1 MNGIRK
7 VNSTSEHMHS
17 YGGDKPLNNPFGA
30 RANISGFPENNH
42 YSNNPSVSYSQNGQ
56 LGGQK
61 IDFYHWESNSN
72 DNFNIGGGTFSF
84 NKNVN
89 MDTNTFNTLNNAN
102 HQFPT
107 YSNDNYQTYNT
118 PHMNGSVVQGVLGG
132 MNNGSS
138 FPSNNMLNFGNNTSQ
153 LVMGIVSNTV
163 KETTGLNSEK
173 ISQLQLWFPQ
183 TIASLRSHFAV
194 SHEYVLKKIFLII
207 CPFITFFTQNKRN
220 SFSYENHTSISS
232 NASDGGAC
240 LPTLFSDLY
249 IPLMGFIT
257 YVLADGVINGVFSQF
272 NPQMLGSTATFSI
285 VLLTTEIILFQLIA
299 YIFAARVLST
309 LDLISTLGYKYTSIV
324 LCDFALLSTGGVKT
338 HLFWGLFIYFSISSS
353 LLVYMML
360 KVISTQSFSNQ
371 FSMIQQ
377 SGLTIVIFISSLV
390 QIPLCWIL
398 LPSI

>member
-7 VNSTSEHMHS
+7 VNNTSEHMHN

-30 RANISGFPENNH
+30 RANVSGFPENNY
-42 YSNNPSVSYSQNGQ
+42 YSNNPSMSYSQNGH
-56 LGGQK
+56 LSGQQM
-61 IDFYHWESNSN
+61 DFYNWDSNTN
-72 DNFNIGGGTFSF
+72 NSF
-84 NKNVN
+84 NVGSGAFSLNTN
-89 MDTNTFNTLNNAN
+89 DADSNTFNTFNNAN
-102 HQFPT
+102 QQFPAF
-107 YSNDNYQTYNT
+107 SNDNYQSYNA
-118 PHMNGSVVQGVLGG
+118 PEMNSNGSNGGFGGV
-132 MNNGSS
+132 NNGGSI
-138 FPSNNMLNFGNNTSQ
+138 PGNNMLNFGNNTSQ

-194 SHEYVLKKIFLII
+194 SHEYVIKKILLII
-207 CPFITFFTQNKRN
+207 CPYITFFTQNKRK

-232 NASDGGAC
+232 NANDGGVN

-257 YVLADGVINGVFSQF
+257 YILADGVINGVFSQF

-285 VLLTTEIILFQLIA
+285 VLLITEIILFQLVA

-324 LCDFALLSTGGVKT
+324 LCDFALLSTGGIKT
-338 HLFWGLFIYFSISSS
+338 YLFWALFIYFSISSS

-360 KVISTQSFSNQ
+360 KVISTRSFSNQ

-377 SGLTIVIFISSLV
+377 SGLTIVIIISSLV

>member
-7 VNSTSEHMHS
+7 VNNTSEHMYN

-30 RANISGFPENNH
+30 RTNISSYPENN
-42 YSNNPSVSYSQNGQ
+42 YYRNGPSMSYSQNGQ
-56 LGGQK
+56 FSGQHM
-61 IDFYHWESNSN
+61 DFYNWEGNSS
-72 DNFNIGGGTFSF
+72 DDLKVGGGSFSLKKNDGIETNSF
-84 NKNVN
+84 NAIDGVN
-89 MDTNTFNTLNNAN
+89 NQFATFTDNNM
-102 HQFPT
+102 
-107 YSNDNYQTYNT
+107 TYNT
-118 PHMNGSVVQGVLGG
+118 PNMMNVTGMQTSMGGVSGG
-132 MNNGSS
+132 QI
-138 FPSNNMLNFGNNTSQ
+138 PDNNMLGFGNNTSQ

-194 SHEYVLKKIFLII
+194 SHEYVLRKIFLII
-207 CPFITFFTQNKRN
+207 CPFITFFTQNKRK
-220 SFSYENHTSISS
+220 SFSYEGHTSIYSGE
-232 NASDGGAC
+232 NDRGIC
-240 LPTLFSDLY
+240 PPTLFSDLY

-272 NPQMLGSTATFSI
+272 NPQILGSTATFSI
-285 VLLTTEIILFQLIA
+285 VLLITEIILFQLVA

-324 LCDFALLSTGGVKT
+324 LCDFMLLFTGGVKS
-338 HLFWGLFIYFSISSS
+338 HLFWGIFIYLSVSSS

-360 KVISTQSFSNQ
+360 KVISAQSLSNQ
-371 FSMIQQ
+371 FSIIQQ
-377 SGLTIVIFISSLV
+377 SGLTVVIFISSLV
-390 QIPLCWIL
+390 QVPLCWVL

>member
-7 VNSTSEHMHS
+7 VNNISEHMHG
-17 YGGDKPLNNPFGA
+17 YGNDKPLNNPFGT
-30 RANISGFPENNH
+30 RADISGSPENS
-42 YSNNPSVSYSQNGQ
+42 YSNNPSTSYNQNGRF
-56 LGGQK
+56 GGQQM
-61 IDFYHWESNSN
+61 DFYNWGNNSS
-72 DNFNIGGGTFSF
+72 DNFNVGGTFSL
-84 NKNVN
+84 NKNDN
-89 MDTNTFNTLNNAN
+89 TNSFNILNNAN
-102 HQFPT
+102 HQFST
-107 YSNDNYQTYNT
+107 YGNDNFQSYST
-118 PHMNGSVVQGVLGG
+118 PHMMNGTGIQGGMGG
-132 MNNGSS
+132 MNNVSS
-138 FPSNNMLNFGNNTSQ
+138 APGNNMLNFGNNTSQ

-207 CPFITFFTQNKRN
+207 CPFITFFTQSKKP
-220 SFSYENHTSISS
+220 FSYENHTSISS
-232 NASDGGAC
+232 NANDGGAC

-272 NPQMLGSTATFSI
+272 NPQILGSTATFSI
-285 VLLTTEIILFQLIA
+285 VLLITEIILFQLVA
-299 YIFAARVLST
+299 YIFSARVLST

-324 LCDFALLSTGGVKT
+324 LCDFVLLSTGGIKT
-338 HLFWGLFIYFSISSS
+338 HVFWGLFIYFSISSS

-377 SGLTIVIFISSLV
+377 SGLTIVIFISSLA